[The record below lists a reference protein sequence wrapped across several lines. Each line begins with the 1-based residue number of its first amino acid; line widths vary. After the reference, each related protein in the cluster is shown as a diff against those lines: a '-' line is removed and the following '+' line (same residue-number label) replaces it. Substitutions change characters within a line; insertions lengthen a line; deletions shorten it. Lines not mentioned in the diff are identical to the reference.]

1 MLEENKK
8 ADEALE
14 KEEDSIK
21 ELLQQEDEESKEK
34 ELVEEDSDEL
44 IKELQNVILENE
56 GRSGTTHERQTPPK
70 VNDSR
75 TLSEEQSVHDF
86 ESYQAIVSTNDFKV
100 ANTDVSVD
108 QLLRSAEKEM
118 QMLN

>member
-1 MLEENKK
+1 MLEEKK
-8 ADEALE
+8 EVDEAFE

-21 ELLQQEDEESKEK
+21 ELRQQEDEESKEK
-34 ELVEEDSDEL
+34 ELVEDDSDEL
-44 IKELQNVILENE
+44 IKELQSVIQENE
-56 GRSGTTHERQTPPK
+56 GKSGTKHERLTPPK

-75 TLSEEQSVHDF
+75 ERSEEQSVHDF

-100 ANTDVSVD
+100 ANSEVSVD